1 MKFIGMI
8 DALVSQ
14 IVPLHS
20 YRTGSVANAPTDVPA
35 RTIMGILGHSQIS
48 LTLNT
53 YSHLSQALEQS
64 AADALDRMLQTNEE
78 SA

>member
-35 RTIMGILGHSQIS
+35 RTISFSRDLGTCTGLDIMWFLGTMEEGPRGSQ
-48 LTLNT
+48 
-53 YSHLSQALEQS
+53 
-64 AADALDRMLQTNEE
+64 E
-78 SA
+78 SGGPAH